1 MSRKQSPWYQ
11 VSTVASGG
19 SLPPQAPP
27 SFEHNWANYY
37 YKWRGL
43 PAESPACL
51 LLHWPLTVYRLLFI
65 LELVEKEVP
74 NERRHLLVHLVGI
87 EMEVDFLPIFG
98 ELALL
103 FPNTDIELVLFGPGV
118 IRIIQDASRQPD
130 CLANQPTIFQYTAP
144 EVSGGGTVRV
154 SFSYEGPFWGIPTRP
169 SQRNLIV
176 ARCPHWMQCRARG
189 IHPLVRCH
197 SGLRGW
203 QNSFRITDYREISL
217 RINVRLGLKE
227 NLIHALNGLRADLEL
242 TREEEQAIRDKLDYS
257 YSHGLNP
264 FMRLGPEYRQDGIC
278 GPQAVNGF
286 EMVVTPGPTWE

>member
-1 MSRKQSPWYQ
+1 MSL
-11 VSTVASGG
+11 VSIVCPVGLHRQYTTYAIPGV
-19 SLPPQAPP
+19 SLPPQLPP
-27 SFEHNWANYY
+27 SFEHNWANY

-65 LELVEKEVP
+65 LGLVATEIPKE
-74 NERRHLLVHLVGI
+74 RHHLLVHLVGI
-87 EMEVDFLPIFG
+87 EMEVDFLPIFAK
-98 ELALL
+98 LALL

-118 IRIIQDASRQPD
+118 IRILQDASRKPD
-130 CLANQPTIFQYTAP
+130 CLVNKPTVFEYTAP

-169 SQRNLIV
+169 SQRNLII

-197 SGLRGW
+197 SGLR
-203 QNSFRITDYREISL
+203 ISL
-217 RINVRLGLKE
+217 RINAQLGLKE
-227 NLIHALNGLRADLEL
+227 NLIRALNGLRADLEL
-242 TREEEQAIRDKLDYS
+242 TPKEEQAIRDKPDYS

-278 GPQAVNGF
+278 EPHTVNGF
-286 EMVVTPGPTWE
+286 EMVVAPGPTWE